1 MTVFLGL
8 EWQVASPH
16 TRSRSVGCDSQN
28 PGIYFVDSDAL
39 ALKSMRLG
47 ELALR
52 RLLPL

>member
-1 MTVFLGL
+1 
-8 EWQVASPH
+8 
-16 TRSRSVGCDSQN
+16 
-28 PGIYFVDSDAL
+28 VDSDAL